1 MRVTM
6 RLLEAIHQIEFIHRR
21 VICGALL
28 LACLMSFGCR
38 TFEPRGM
45 DLHLDQGRC
54 LASVK
59 IGDQILSA
67 MVDTGATHSVID
79 LKIAESLGLKTLENS
94 VEMEVSGIGEY
105 SGRLAT
111 VGVDEIEL
119 GGMVFQ
125 NWILVGVE
133 FQKAPVWSR
142 DEVSMII
149 GMDILQSAKATLDLG
164 RGRLTFASPFR
175 VLKLEET
182 ELISPK
188 MN

>member
-1 MRVTM
+1 M
-6 RLLEAIHQIEFIHRR
+6 RLSEAIHQIDFIHRQ

-28 LACLMSFGCR
+28 LAALMSFGCR

-94 VEMEVSGIGEY
+94 VEMEVSGIG
-105 SGRLAT
+105 LWT
-111 VGVDEIEL
+111 VGVDEIQL

-133 FQKAPVWSR
+133 FQKAPVWAR
-142 DEVSMII
+142 DEVSIII

-164 RGRLTFASPFR
+164 RGRLTFASPYR
-175 VLKLEET
+175 VLKLEEK
-182 ELISPK
+182 ELISPG